1 MFGCMLWCIS
11 ASDARETPHNHTVK
25 KGYDSSFFIA
35 FFKEE
40 CVSHTFMKSIFL
52 WLLIC
57 QLEPQRALSLTDRR
71 DRSIYHSTAQI
82 VYEGKREQIPWFTW
96 PHLNI
101 QVNFGFIN

>member
-11 ASDARETPHNHTVK
+11 ASDARETPHNLTVK
-25 KGYDSSFFIA
+25 KDYDSSFFLA

-40 CVSHTFMKSIFL
+40 CVSHTFMKSIFS

-82 VYEGKREQIPWFTW
+82 VMRVKENKFRGLHGPT
-96 PHLNI
+96 
-101 QVNFGFIN
+101 